1 MSMNRLA
8 FDCEVKLAGDGGETG
23 TIEGYGSVYN
33 VVDRG
38 GDIVVPGAFK
48 KSLAEWRKRKALP
61 PMLWQ
66 HDSWTP
72 IGKWTAIEEDEK
84 GLKVTGELVL
94 EVPAASQAHA
104 LARAGVVKGL
114 SIGYATKQAS
124 FDRQTGIRSIKEAE
138 LIEVSLVTF
147 PMNQDATISGVKGD
161 FDPRAWGT
169 FQHVLS
175 GASGAYASSNPADR
189 LIDLI
194 FEVKAGYRQNA
205 GFLMSRRTVGATRKL
220 KDGQGNYLVDLRL
233 RDGALVESI
242 FGFPVTDGEDMP
254 ALAAG
259 SLSVAFGDFNEAY
272 TIVDRLGVSV
282 VRDNITQ
289 PGFVKYHMRKRVGGG
304 AVNFEAV
311 KFLKFAAS

>member
-161 FDPRAWGT
+161 FDPRAMEKALRDEG
-169 FQHVLS
+169 LS
-175 GASGAYASSNPADR
+175 AREAKIAVSVFSKSCRDGGAGGPAP
-189 LIDLI
+189 
-194 FEVKAGYRQNA
+194 
-205 GFLMSRRTVGATRKL
+205 
-220 KDGQGNYLVDLRL
+220 
-233 RDGALVESI
+233 RDGA
-242 FGFPVTDGEDMP
+242 TDLILSLRKCAE
-254 ALAAG
+254 AL
-259 SLSVAFGDFNEAY
+259 
-272 TIVDRLGVSV
+272 R
-282 VRDNITQ
+282 
-289 PGFVKYHMRKRVGGG
+289 
-304 AVNFEAV
+304 
-311 KFLKFAAS
+311 